1 MTMQRLTLIN
11 ALIGFLFI
19 HVNPSW
25 AIDSK
30 PLIVGTYDLPPHL
43 TLGVQDKKVKGA
55 LVDYLEK
62 EVLND
67 VGVKIQW
74 TYQPFS
80 RLMAE
85 AQKHKIDVI
94 GFVAKN
100 KERQDYLDFPD
111 TATFSTYSALI
122 FRTSNAPSTLD
133 QKSLENLVIGHTQ
146 GSIVPD
152 YLTNKKVKFQFLA
165 GEHALE
171 RNLEK
176 LNLKRLDAVFVPTL
190 SHAEFVMKNTP
201 FNKELKVVPILE
213 GKIDLYVALNKNL
226 DKELKNKILKK
237 LNQSNGK
244 YSMYLNKTTR
254 DEQLGFSKQLT
265 FNSPFIRRY

>member
-1 MTMQRLTLIN
+1 MTMQRLTLMCT
-11 ALIGFLFI
+11 LFFLFFFK
-19 HVNPSW
+19 VNSIF
-25 AIDSK
+25 ANQAK
-30 PLIVGTYDLPPHL
+30 TLVVGTYDLPPHL
-43 TLGVQDKKVKGA
+43 TLGSQDKKIKGA

-67 VGVKIQW
+67 IGLKVQW

-80 RLMAE
+80 RLVAE
-85 AQKHKIDVI
+85 AKKHKIDVI
-94 GFVAKN
+94 AFVAKN
-100 KERQDYLDFPD
+100 KEREEFLEYPE

-122 FRTSNAPSTLD
+122 FRTANSPASLD
-133 QKSLENLVIGHTQ
+133 ENSIKNLVIGHTQ
-146 GSIVPD
+146 GSIVPE
-152 YLTNKKVKFQFLA
+152 YLMSKQVKFQFLA

-190 SHAEFVMKNTP
+190 SHAEFVIKNTP
-201 FNKELKVVPILE
+201 FRSELKVLPILE

-226 DKELKNKILKK
+226 DKAIKTKILKK
-237 LNQSNGK
+237 LNQSSGK
-244 YSMYLNKTTR
+244 YSLYLQKTTR
-254 DEQLGFSKQLT
+254 EEQIGLLKQLT